1 MGFTS
6 QRPRLA
12 YINFYISIDRGSFY
26 PEIVLSCL
34 RYAGGIGGACIIVLF
49 PVTML
54 WNGWYGKRRCSGK
67 HVLPG
72 GKAVLWILTGYTV
85 LNLATLYYTV

>member
-1 MGFTS
+1 MLIFIFT
-6 QRPRLA
+6 LIGA
-12 YINFYISIDRGSFY
+12 VFY

>member
-1 MGFTS
+1 M
-6 QRPRLA
+6 
-12 YINFYISIDRGSFY
+12 GSFY

-54 WNGWYGKRRCSGK
+54 WNGRYGKRRCSGK
-67 HVLPG
+67 HVLPE

-85 LNLATLYYTV
+85 LNLATLYYTF